1 MNEATANGAAG
12 GAGTAKRS
20 FARHIPTIARIL
32 LGLLF
37 VVTGLNGFLDFIP
50 KPKEP
55 LPAFVQAL
63 AATPY
68 MMTLISGTQLLS
80 GVLLVTGLFVPLAL
94 ALLAPVV
101 VNIVL
106 FHVYINR
113 TGLEIALVVL
123 LLELY
128 LAFSY
133 RGAFASMLAIR
144 AKPGGK

>member
-1 MNEATANGAAG
+1 
-12 GAGTAKRS
+12 
-20 FARHIPTIARIL
+20 
-32 LGLLF
+32 
-37 VVTGLNGFLDFIP
+37 
-50 KPKEP
+50 
-55 LPAFVQAL
+55 
-63 AATPY
+63 
-68 MMTLISGTQLLS
+68 
-80 GVLLVTGLFVPLAL
+80 VTGLFVPLAL